1 MARRGRQ
8 RLKYA
13 FDVGSDEFVTA
24 VNDAAEALCLDV
36 EDGMAE
42 RMRSAGERAVA
53 LLAERSRKRT
63 GVYAKS
69 WGADAVVTPYGLTVV
84 VHQRKKP
91 GLTHLLEKGHAKRGG
106 GRVSGDGVIVSVA
119 DEAAG
124 HLLEGYE

>member
-1 MARRGRQ
+1 
-8 RLKYA
+8 
-13 FDVGSDEFVTA
+13 
-24 VNDAAEALCLDV
+24 
-36 EDGMAE
+36 MAE
-42 RMRSAGERAVA
+42 RLRSAGERAVD

-69 WGADAVVTPYGLTVV
+69 WGADAVVTQYGLTVV
-84 VHQRKKP
+84 VHNRKKWQ
-91 GLTHLLEKGHAKRGG
+91 LTHLLEKGHAKRGG

>member
-1 MARRGRQ
+1 MARRGRP

-13 FDVGSDEFVTA
+13 FDIGSDEFVSA
-24 VNDAAEALCLDV
+24 VNEAAETLCVNV

-42 RMRSAGERAVA
+42 RMQAAGERAVS

-69 WGADAVVTPYGLTVV
+69 WGADAVVTQYGITVV

-106 GRVSGDGVIVSVA
+106 GRVSGDGVIVRVA